1 MTEQQILAKLT
12 TLCSGA
18 EHCSYEMTEKMR
30 RWEVDEATQAR
41 VMEYLTKEKY
51 VDDSRF
57 CRAFIREKMRFN
69 KWGRRKIELALY
81 QKRIDKSVSAEA
93 LDDVDASEYVAILRP
108 LLKQKERAV
117 KANNEYEKNMKLIKF
132 AMSRGFTFDVI
143 KECLTGD
150 MDEIDEEP
158 C

>member
-12 TLCSGA
+12 ALCSGA

-41 VMEYLTKEKY
+41 VIEYLTREKY

-93 LDDVDASEYVAILRP
+93 LDEVDASEYVAILRP
-108 LLKQKERAV
+108 LLKQKERSV
-117 KANNEYEKNMKLIKF
+117 KANSEYEKNMKLIKF

>member
-12 TLCSGA
+12 ALCSGA

-41 VMEYLTKEKY
+41 VMEYLTREKY